1 MTKTKLQIMREK
13 KGLSEAELSIKIC
26 EILESTN
33 PLWLGF
39 ALISYEIGKTKITFS
54 DVFFEAAAKSLGC
67 SVDELVEEWG

>member
-13 KGLSEAELSIKIC
+13 KGLSEADLSIKIC
-26 EILESTN
+26 EILGTTN

-54 DVFFEAAAKSLGC
+54 DMFFEAAAQALGC
-67 SVDELVEEWG
+67 SVDELVEE